1 MCIVGI
7 SMEYANPGDSVKIMY
22 SINCRDPCPPGWREM
37 FVQQELDGL
46 IYPEV
51 IERAQNGILG
61 NE

>member
-1 MCIVGI
+1 
-7 SMEYANPGDSVKIMY
+7 MEYANPGDSVKIMY
-22 SINCRDPCPPGWREM
+22 SLNCRDPCPPGWREM